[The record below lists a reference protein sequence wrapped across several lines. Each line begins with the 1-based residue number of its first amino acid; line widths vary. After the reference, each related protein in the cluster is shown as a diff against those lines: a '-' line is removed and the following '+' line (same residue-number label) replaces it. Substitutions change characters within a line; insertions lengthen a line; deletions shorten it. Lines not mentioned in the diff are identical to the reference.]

1 MNRAS
6 LPIHLAPIH
15 PLGRAERDN
24 VHVITS
30 SANSSFLGD
39 SPNVV
44 LFLGFIAHNR
54 CPTPLQNRTYVLYCY
69 QPRPP
74 QRRAWSVYSEEE
86 GHSNAHNDVRYPA
99 QEDAM
104 FQRLDELQT
113 GSLYIL
119 TGQAGAGKSH
129 LASSARRGGTLWV
142 LDTEG
147 AAQNLAGKPGI
158 HRRIQVMQ
166 SLSLRALVEA
176 MDEIRKLGKP
186 GDTVVLDSISKV
198 FQAMRAYAQRRA
210 GAETDRKTGISHD
223 EHASVNRNMQAV
235 YTGLTEL
242 KQAGFH
248 VVLIGHLARKY
259 RAQDEGGLHDE
270 GLRVLADE
278 HITYEADAILLV
290 EREGD
295 ERTITPIIKPP
306 RPAHLKFNKRYP
318 ATLATLYPDLVPDEA
333 KAKGKAKAVASKPE
347 AAVEAEEPE
356 AEQAAPAETNG
367 RAPHAPPRDPAE
379 AEERFFARYGDTVG
393 GANWSAVQQFL
404 RSRAPK
410 PTTVE
415 GWIAAAEA
423 VRDQSRQDTPSA
435 MTA

>member
-1 MNRAS
+1 
-6 LPIHLAPIH
+6 
-15 PLGRAERDN
+15 
-24 VHVITS
+24 
-30 SANSSFLGD
+30 
-39 SPNVV
+39 
-44 LFLGFIAHNR
+44 
-54 CPTPLQNRTYVLYCY
+54 
-69 QPRPP
+69 
-74 QRRAWSVYSEEE
+74 
-86 GHSNAHNDVRYPA
+86 
-99 QEDAM
+99 M

-129 LASSARRGGTLWV
+129 LAASARRSGTLWV

-158 HRRIQVMQ
+158 HRRIQVLQ
-166 SLSLRALVEA
+166 SLSLKALVEA

-186 GDTVVLDSISKV
+186 GDTIILDSISKV

-210 GAETDRKTGISHD
+210 GAETDRKTGVGYD
-223 EHASVNRNMQAV
+223 EHASINRNMQAV

-248 VVLIGHLARKY
+248 VVLIGHLGRKY
-259 RAQDEGGLHDE
+259 RAHDNGLQDE

-278 HITYEADAILLV
+278 QIAYEADAILLV

-306 RPAHLKFNKRYP
+306 RPAHLKMNKRYA
-318 ATLATLYPDLVPDEA
+318 ATLATLYPDLVPDAE
-333 KAKGKAKAVASKPE
+333 KAKPKGDTTRARPAQAPRAASAPVDHADDEEDVAE
-347 AAVEAEEPE
+347 
-356 AEQAAPAETNG
+356 APAPT
-367 RAPHAPPRDPAE
+367 ATQPPRDPAE
-379 AEERFFARYGDTVG
+379 AEQRFFARYGEIIG
-393 GANWSAVQQFL
+393 GDNWTEVQSYL

-423 VRDQSRQDTPSA
+423 VRDRSHQDSSPA
-435 MTA
+435 MAA

>member
-1 MNRAS
+1 
-6 LPIHLAPIH
+6 
-15 PLGRAERDN
+15 
-24 VHVITS
+24 
-30 SANSSFLGD
+30 
-39 SPNVV
+39 
-44 LFLGFIAHNR
+44 
-54 CPTPLQNRTYVLYCY
+54 
-69 QPRPP
+69 
-74 QRRAWSVYSEEE
+74 
-86 GHSNAHNDVRYPA
+86 
-99 QEDAM
+99 M

-129 LASSARRGGTLWV
+129 LAASARRGGTLWV

-147 AAQNLAGKPGI
+147 ASQNLSGKSGI

-166 SLSLRALVEA
+166 SLSLKALVEA
-176 MDEIRKLGKP
+176 MDEIRKLGKA

-210 GAETDRKTGISHD
+210 GAETDRKTSIHFD

-248 VVLIGHLARKY
+248 VVIIGHLARKY
-259 RAQDEGGLHDE
+259 RADTGGLQDE

-278 HITYEADAILLV
+278 QIAYEADAILLV

-306 RPAHLKFNKRYP
+306 RPAHLKINKRYP
-318 ATLATLYPDLVPDEA
+318 ATLATLYPDQVPDGEA
-333 KAKGKAKAVASKPE
+333 KGAKRAADKAAPRAAAKPE
-347 AAVEAEEPE
+347 PAPVEPEEPADAQE
-356 AEQAAPAETNG
+356 DDEIDFSAAPAP
-367 RAPHAPPRDPAE
+367 APAAQAPAPPRDPAE
-379 AEERFFARYGDTVG
+379 AEQRFFTRYGEIIG
-393 GANWSAVQQFL
+393 GDSWPAVQGYL

-423 VRDQSRQDTPSA
+423 VRDRARQDSSTA
-435 MTA
+435 MAA

>member
-1 MNRAS
+1 
-6 LPIHLAPIH
+6 
-15 PLGRAERDN
+15 
-24 VHVITS
+24 
-30 SANSSFLGD
+30 
-39 SPNVV
+39 
-44 LFLGFIAHNR
+44 
-54 CPTPLQNRTYVLYCY
+54 
-69 QPRPP
+69 
-74 QRRAWSVYSEEE
+74 
-86 GHSNAHNDVRYPA
+86 
-99 QEDAM
+99 M

-129 LASSARRGGTLWV
+129 LATSARRAGTLWV

-147 AAQNLAGKPGI
+147 AAQNLSGKPGI

-176 MDEIRKLGKP
+176 MDEIRKLGKA

-210 GAETDRKTGISHD
+210 GAETDRKTGIGHE

-248 VVLIGHLARKY
+248 VVIIGHLGRKY

-278 HITYEADAILLV
+278 QITYEADAILLV

-306 RPAHLKFNKRYP
+306 RPAHLKLNKRYP
-318 ATLATLYPDLVPDEA
+318 ATLATLYPDQVPDEA
-333 KAKGKAKAVASKPE
+333 KAKAKSEKGKAAKPE
-347 AAVEAEEPE
+347 LDRPGEAEHL
-356 AEQAAPAETNG
+356 AAPAHAAEING
-367 RAPHAPPRDPAE
+367 RAPTPPRDPVE
-379 AEERFFARYGDTVG
+379 AEQRFFARYSETIG
-393 GANWSAVQQFL
+393 GENWNAVQHYL

-423 VRDQSRQDTPSA
+423 VRDQARQDAPAA